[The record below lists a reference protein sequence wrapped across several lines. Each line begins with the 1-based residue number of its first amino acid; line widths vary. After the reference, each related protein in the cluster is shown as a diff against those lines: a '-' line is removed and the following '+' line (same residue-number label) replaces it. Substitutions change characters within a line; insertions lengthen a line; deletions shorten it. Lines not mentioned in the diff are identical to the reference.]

1 MSVQNRERI
10 LLSTSSRTIQ
20 LANQAITPT
29 ARSGWCGHLSVGLF
43 ARNPWIT
50 MMAKNNPPEIASV
63 RRNWRFSERRYSA
76 IYGHMA
82 APLPDL
88 TAVSLHDFSVG

>member
-1 MSVQNRERI
+1 
-10 LLSTSSRTIQ
+10 
-20 LANQAITPT
+20 
-29 ARSGWCGHLSVGLF
+29 
-43 ARNPWIT
+43 
-50 MMAKNNPPEIASV
+50 MMAKNNPPEIVSV